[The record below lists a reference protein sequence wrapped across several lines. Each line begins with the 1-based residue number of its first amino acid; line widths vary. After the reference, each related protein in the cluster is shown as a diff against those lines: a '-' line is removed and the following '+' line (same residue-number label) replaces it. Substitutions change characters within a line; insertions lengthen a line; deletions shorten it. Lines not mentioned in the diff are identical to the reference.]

1 GSRTTQESHPT
12 VGELPTSEI
21 LFHPTS
27 TSIIRVVKEEIEVA
41 RSEDWPTIRPDLTS
55 TCRLPKL
62 DPTPDEDLG
71 HTAAEDVGEDMV
83 VVPDVPLTTAEVK
96 IEDIQLD
103 PTSNTPEEVN
113 RLQDGIWRIKHLFI
127 GKGNEL
133 PPVVRGL
140 VCGIDVGGTKPI
152 AQKVRSPSP
161 THTNSGRSCRI

>member
-1 GSRTTQESHPT
+1 MSALAKTTQESHPT

-71 HTAAEDVGEDMV
+71 HTAADHSRAEKLGATEDEQICYHKGGDLYAEDVGEDMV

-103 PTSNTPEEVN
+103 PTSNTPE
-113 RLQDGIWRIKHLFI
+113 
-127 GKGNEL
+127 
-133 PPVVRGL
+133 
-140 VCGIDVGGTKPI
+140 
-152 AQKVRSPSP
+152 
-161 THTNSGRSCRI
+161 